1 MNAPVDL
8 RSDTVSQPTAEM
20 RRAMHDAELGDDY
33 YRDDPTVRRLEDLAA
48 EMLGKEAGLLVLS
61 GTMGNLVS
69 ILAQTARGQSVLV
82 EESSHVFLNEA
93 GHLAT
98 VGSLTARTIRGERGF
113 MSPAQIETG
122 VFARSVLH
130 PPTRMLCFENTH
142 NVAGGRCVSVLQTQ
156 AMCAAAASRG
166 LTTHVDGAR
175 LFNAAV
181 ALGVTAGELVAKI
194 DSVTFCLTKGLGG
207 PVGSLVVGTR
217 DFVETA
223 RHWRQAVGGG
233 MRQAGVFAAAGLVAL
248 RTMIDRL
255 AEDHANARRLA
266 TILADLDLPIDPAD
280 VETNMVFVE
289 IPAALG
295 GAARFVEELRHA
307 GVLVNPP
314 RGGRVRLVTYHGISA
329 ADIERA
335 GKAAAS
341 AVAALRKAAAKV

>member
-8 RSDTVSQPTAEM
+8 RSDTVSRPTAEM
-20 RRAMHDAELGDDY
+20 LRAMHDAEVGDDY
-33 YRDDPTVRRLEDLAA
+33 YRDDPTVRRLEELAA

-69 ILAQTARGQSVLV
+69 ILAQTERGQSVLV
-82 EESSHVFLNEA
+82 EETSHVFLNEG
-93 GHLAT
+93 GHLAMI
-98 VGSLTARTIRGERGF
+98 GGLTARTIRGDRGF
-113 MSPAQIETG
+113 ISPAQIEAG

-142 NVAGGRCVSVLQTQ
+142 NVAGGRCLNVAQTH

-166 LTTHVDGAR
+166 LATHVDGAR
-175 LFNAAV
+175 VFNAAV
-181 ALGVTAGELVAKI
+181 ALRVAAAELVAEVG
-194 DSVTFCLTKGLGG
+194 SVTFCLTKGLGC
-207 PVGSLVVGTR
+207 PVGSLVAGTR
-217 DFVETA
+217 DFVERA

-233 MRQAGVFAAAGLVAL
+233 MRQAGSFAAAGLVAL
-248 RTMIDRL
+248 RTMVDRL

-266 TILADLDLPIDPAD
+266 TILADLGLPIDPAD

-289 IPAALG
+289 IPGTLG
-295 GAARFVEELRHA
+295 GPARFVEELRRA
-307 GVLVNPP
+307 GVVVNPP
-314 RGGRVRLVTYHGISA
+314 RGGRVRFVTYHNISA

-341 AVAALRKAAAKV
+341 ALAALRAAVAPA